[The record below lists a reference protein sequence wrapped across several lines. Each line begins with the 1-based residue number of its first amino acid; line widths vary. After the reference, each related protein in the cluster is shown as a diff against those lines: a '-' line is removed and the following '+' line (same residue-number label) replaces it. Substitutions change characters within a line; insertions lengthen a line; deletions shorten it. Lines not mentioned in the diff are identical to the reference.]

1 MENVLQALKFED
13 QSKKYFFK
21 TNST

>member
-1 MENVLQALKFED
+1 MGIVLQALKFED
-13 QSKKYFFK
+13 LSKKYFFK